1 LVSKGIKVKIKKNT
15 WLLLLSALVLTGG
28 VYLLQRLPQI
38 ETNRDK
44 ANHFLSFNNDD
55 LEKMSIQTGDHQLVF
70 IRQSENWQMD
80 EPEKTP
86 ANPAALSFF
95 TDLLFGDRNYRS
107 FSLVKERLSEY
118 GLDKPVATV
127 GLMLKNK
134 QSHQLK
140 FGNTSADG
148 KSIYGQ
154 IDNLPT
160 VYVLPIEFKYAV
172 DRNLP
177 EWKQSAASR
186 KGEHYQCG

>member
-1 LVSKGIKVKIKKNT
+1 MKIKKNT
-15 WLLLLSALVLTGG
+15 WLLLLSALILTGG
-28 VYLLQRLPQI
+28 VYLLQREKLPQI
-38 ETNRDK
+38 ETNRDT
-44 ANHFLSFNNDD
+44 ANHLLSFKLDD
-55 LEKMSIQTGDHQLVF
+55 LEKMSIKNGDNLLVF
-70 IRQSENWQMD
+70 SKQSENWQMD

-107 FSLVKERLSEY
+107 FPLVQGTISEY

-127 GLMLKNK
+127 ILILKNK

-140 FGNTSADG
+140 LGNTLVDG

-154 IDNLPT
+154 IDNLPI

-186 KGEHYQCG
+186 KGEHHQNG